1 METEQNLALNQDYL
15 ETVDLFMKLP
25 FNTALT
31 GYKMLVTATVL
42 ALNNTK
48 PVLNLYKDIYEV
60 VAEKYS
66 INAKCVEKSI
76 RGVITSIS
84 NYCAVYND
92 LEFPN
97 TLIKNAVKEARPKA
111 FICSI
116 CNYIKFKRYQ
126 ENYLKKNNSKD

>member
-1 METEQNLALNQDYL
+1 MEQEQNLALNQDYL

-42 ALNNTK
+42 VLNNKKTS
-48 PVLNLYKDIYEV
+48 LNLHKDIYEA
-60 VAEKYS
+60 VAKKYS

-76 RGVITSIS
+76 RGVITSIA
-84 NYCAVYND
+84 NYCAVYDD

-97 TLIKNAVKEARPKA
+97 ALIKNAVKEARPKA

-116 CNYIKFKRYQ
+116 CNYIKFKRYRQ
-126 ENYLKKNNSKD
+126 TFLDNINHKD

>member
-126 ENYLKKNNSKD
+126 KNYLKKNNSKD